1 MVRIRRARFPN
12 YDCMVI
18 SAKWISEKKTGAF
31 SVSRTFTWIGE
42 KPPCLIPSN
51 GKMHHG
57 TRDSIRDAYQ
67 SWRVG
72 LRTYMYTH
80 AALNL
85 ALAEVR
91 EA

>member
-1 MVRIRRARFPN
+1 MVRVRRARFPN

-18 SAKWISEKKTGAF
+18 SAKWISEKHRRVFRVEMNVYA
-31 SVSRTFTWIGE
+31 IGE
-42 KPPCLIPSN
+42 KPRAYSFGRKDASRNTGFNGALISR
-51 GKMHHG
+51 GA
-57 TRDSIRDAYQ
+57 SLCIC
-67 SWRVG
+67 
-72 LRTYMYTH
+72 TY